1 MSENKYSVGLSIL
14 FWLFWLVG
22 AFAVFIFI
30 LFAISSYNG
39 DAYFPKGWGI
49 IAWDTFI
56 ILTGIFLLLK
66 MAWHFFKADRQ
77 ASALMLWI
85 VFAALGLPLIGFGG
99 CLLPEAIG

>member
-1 MSENKYSVGLSIL
+1 MSEKNYSLGLSIL

-22 AFAVFIFI
+22 AFAVFVFV

-49 IAWDTFI
+49 VAWDMAI
-56 ILTGIFLLLK
+56 ILTGIFLLVK

-77 ASALMLWI
+77 ASTLMLWI
-85 VFAALGLPLIGFGG
+85 IFTAIGLPFIGFGG
-99 CLLPEAIG
+99 CLLPDAIG